1 MKTKELNWY
10 VEHWNEVLHDYAK
23 TSQEGL
29 VAEYYWRVMCYLE
42 KHNPSE
48 LMRED
53 FRLNCERIY
62 EEIPGLKVIKSYYD
76 LYNSHELQEI
86 LEAWNDLFIDELD
99 NDE

>member
-1 MKTKELNWY
+1 MKTKEPNWY

-23 TSQEGL
+23 TSQEWL

-86 LEAWNDLFIDELD
+86 LEAWNDLYL
-99 NDE
+99 NDED